1 LLALVILVMVV
12 GGRELWA
19 APGDVDGG
27 LSIRVDG
34 AIEAV
39 AVDTEGK
46 ILLGGNFFSMQGV
59 GRNGSARLSGGGVL
73 DQVFN
78 PNVREPAVRG
88 QTVLDN
94 GNVLVMGD
102 FSSVNGVGR
111 GRMAQ
116 VTAAGALVASF
127 NPDFDAAVLAAVV
140 REDGRILVGGP
151 FSTVSGVS
159 RRQLARLNPN
169 GSLDTTFNVPANN
182 SILTMAVQED
192 GAIVMGGMFT
202 TLGGAPRN
210 RLARLTPGGRVDAR
224 FAPDVDGAVFCAAV
238 QADGKILIGGAFGT
252 VDGVVRRR
260 VARLQADGSL
270 DLGFNP
276 DLTGGGEGVF
286 SILPQCDGRI
296 IFSGNGFTAVAGA
309 GRTQVARVDRN
320 GVVDATFN
328 PLISTP
334 GLISGTQRICAAL
347 QGDGRVLIAG
357 SFGLVN
363 GEQRDSLARLE
374 NDPATGGL
382 AVVAAD
388 LVEWRRGGSAPE
400 VQGVDFALSM
410 DGARTWTALGA
421 GVRVAGGW
429 ALSGLALPATGQVR
443 ARARVY
449 GGAYNSSVGWVQA
462 VEAFVLPTR
471 KLAVFDGVTTAA
483 PRLSNG
489 QAEAVDFGET
499 RQGVPVVRAF
509 TLLNDGTADLMLTGM
524 TVPTGY
530 RIFNLPALPRSLG
543 PGSTLTLPVQL
554 TAGTRG
560 TFAGALVIESTAE
573 EAGVFQFPVAGQV
586 TAPEIEVYEGA
597 EPVGLE
603 VVSGQQEAVS
613 FGRNVQASP
622 GARRF
627 TLRNAGTA
635 PLQIRGLTVP
645 AGYELV
651 TEPSSLLVEAG
662 GVWAFEVRLTTLAVG
677 MAAGT
682 VVIENDDADESS
694 FFFPVAG
701 EVFIPAPKV
710 EVVNLLT
717 VLNRQTGLREQTIR
731 ILNRTT
737 ATVPTYR
744 LLVRGLPVGTTL
756 ANATEVW
763 ADGTVA
769 LLMRE
774 PMLPMSEKSLILEY
788 ASATRQP
795 VGVAPEL
802 EVEVV
807 MVSPDN
813 SVEGG
818 LGEVEVERIFPLAD
832 GGMLLEFA
840 STPGSFYSFHYSSD
854 SVGWKES
861 PVVIQ
866 AAGNRT
872 QWIDR
877 GPPLTEL
884 PPGAVGARMYRV
896 REVSRSGGGG
906 G

>member
-1 LLALVILVMVV
+1 MWVG
-12 GGRELWA
+12 GGRELSA
-19 APGDVDGG
+19 APGDVEAGP
-27 LSIRVDG
+27 SIQVEGR
-34 AIEAV
+34 IEAV
-39 AVDTEGK
+39 AVDADGR

-59 GRNGSARLSGGGVL
+59 GRNGSARLSGAGVL
-73 DQVFN
+73 DQAFN
-78 PNVREPAVRG
+78 PNVREPEVRG

-94 GNVLVMGD
+94 GNVLLLGD
-102 FSSVNGVGR
+102 FSSVKGVGR

-127 NPDFDAAVLAAVV
+127 NPEFDAAVVAAVV
-140 REDGRILVGGP
+140 LPDGKIMVGGP
-151 FSTVSGVS
+151 FTTVGGVS
-159 RRQLARLNPN
+159 RRQVARLNAN
-169 GSLDTTFNVPANN
+169 GSLDASFNVPANN
-182 SILTMAVQED
+182 SVLTMAGQED

-210 RLARLTPGGRVDAR
+210 RLARLTPEGRLDAR

-238 QADGKILIGGAFGT
+238 QADGKILIGGAFGA

-270 DLGFNP
+270 DLDFNP

-286 SILPQCDGRI
+286 SILLQCDGRI
-296 IFSGNGFTAVAGA
+296 LFSGNGFTAVAGA

-328 PLISTP
+328 PVISTP
-334 GLISGTQRICAAL
+334 GLISGTQRICATL

-388 LVEWRRGGSAPE
+388 RVEWRRGGSAPE
-400 VQGVDFALSM
+400 VQAVDFALST

-429 ALSGLALPATGQVR
+429 ALSGLALPAAGQVR
-443 ARARVY
+443 ARAQVY
-449 GGAYNSSVGWVQA
+449 GGMFNSSGGWDQA

-471 KLAVFDGVTTAA
+471 KLAVFDGATTAA
-483 PRLSNG
+483 PRLNNG
-489 QAEAVDFGET
+489 QSEAVDFGET

-509 TLLNDGTADLMLTGM
+509 TLLNEGTADLVLTGM
-524 TVPTGY
+524 TAPAGY
-530 RIFNLPALPRSLG
+530 RIFNLPGLPRTLG

-560 TFAGALVIESTAE
+560 IFAGPLVIESTAE
-573 EAGVFQFPVAGQV
+573 DAGVFQFPVTGEV

-597 EPVGLE
+597 EPVGAE
-603 VVSGQQEAVS
+603 VVSGQQEAVG
-613 FGRNVQASP
+613 FGRNVQGSP
-622 GARRF
+622 GSRRF

-662 GVWAFEVRLTTLAVG
+662 GAWEFEVRLTTLVVG
-677 MAAGT
+677 VAAGT
-682 VVIENDDADESS
+682 VLIDNDDADEAG

-701 EVFIPAPKV
+701 EVFIPAPEV

-737 ATVPTYR
+737 ATVPAYR
-744 LLVRGLPVGTTL
+744 LLVRGLPAGTTV
-756 ANATEVW
+756 ATATDVW

-769 LLMRE
+769 LLVRE
-774 PMLPMSEKSLILEY
+774 PMLPMSEKLLVLEY

-795 VGVAPEL
+795 AVVVPEL

-807 MVSPDN
+807 LVPPDN
-813 SVEGG
+813 SVQGG
-818 LGEVEVERIFPLAD
+818 LGEVEVERILPLGE
-832 GGMLLEFA
+832 GGMLLEFP
-840 STPGSFYSFHYSSD
+840 STPGSFYVFQYSSD
-854 SVGWKES
+854 SAGWKES
-861 PVVIQ
+861 PVLIR

-884 PPGAVGARMYRV
+884 PPDAVGARMYRV
-896 REVSRSGGGG
+896 REVSRPGGEGG
-906 G
+906 

>member
-1 LLALVILVMVV
+1 MWVG

-19 APGDVDGG
+19 APGDVDAG
-27 LSIRVDG
+27 LSIRVEG
-34 AIEAV
+34 RIESV
-39 AVDTEGK
+39 AVDLDGR
-46 ILLGGNFFSMQGV
+46 ILLGGNFSSVQGV
-59 GRNGSARLSGGGVL
+59 GRNGSARLSGAGIL
-73 DQVFN
+73 DQSFN
-78 PNVREPAVRG
+78 PNVREPEVRG

-94 GNVLVMGD
+94 GNVLLLGD
-102 FSSVNGVGR
+102 FSSVQGVGR
-111 GRMAQ
+111 GRLAQ
-116 VTAAGALVASF
+116 VTAAGVLVASF
-127 NPDFDAAVLAAVV
+127 NPNLDAAVLASVV
-140 REDGRILVGGP
+140 RPDGKIMVGGP
-151 FSTVSGVS
+151 FTTVGGVS
-159 RRQLARLNPN
+159 RRQVARLNAN

-210 RLARLTPGGRVDAR
+210 RLARLTPEGRLDAR
-224 FAPDVDGAVFCAAV
+224 FAPDVDGAVFCVAV
-238 QADGKILIGGAFGT
+238 QADGKILIGGAFG
-252 VDGVVRRR
+252 VIDGVVRRR

-270 DLGFNP
+270 DLDFNP

-296 IFSGNGFTAVAGA
+296 LFSGNGFTAVAGA

-334 GLISGTQRICAAL
+334 GLISGTQRIYSTL

-374 NDPATGGL
+374 NDPVTGGL
-382 AVVAAD
+382 AVTAAD
-388 LVEWRRGGSAPE
+388 RVEWRRGGSAPE
-400 VQGVDFALSM
+400 VQGVDFALST
-410 DGARTWTALGA
+410 DGARTWTVLGA
-421 GVRVAGGW
+421 GVRVPGGW
-429 ALSGLALPATGQVR
+429 SLGGLALPAAGQVR

-462 VEAFVLPTR
+462 MEAFVLPTR
-471 KLAVFDGVTTAA
+471 KLAVFDGATTAR
-483 PRLSNG
+483 PRLSND
-489 QAEAVDFGET
+489 QSEVVDFGET

-509 TLLNDGTADLMLTGM
+509 TLFNDGTADLMLTGM
-524 TVPTGY
+524 TAPTGF
-530 RIFNLPALPRSLG
+530 RIFNLPVFPRTLG

-560 TFAGALVIESTAE
+560 AFAGPLAIESTAE
-573 EAGVFQFPVAGQV
+573 EASVFQFPLAGEV
-586 TAPEIEVYEGA
+586 TAPEIEMYEGVD
-597 EPVGLE
+597 PVGVE
-603 VVSGQQEAVS
+603 VISGQQEAVG
-613 FGRNVQASP
+613 FGRNVQGSP
-622 GARRF
+622 GSRRF

-635 PLQIRGLTVP
+635 PLQIRRLTAP

-651 TEPSSLLVEAG
+651 SEPSSLLVEAG
-662 GVWAFEVRLTTLAVG
+662 GVWEFEVRLTTLAVG
-677 MAAGT
+677 VTAGT
-682 VVIENDDADESS
+682 VLIENDDADESG

-731 ILNRTT
+731 VINRTT
-737 ATVPTYR
+737 ATVPAYR
-744 LLVRGLPVGTTL
+744 LLVRGLPASTTV
-756 ANATEVW
+756 ATAATEVW

-769 LLMRE
+769 LLVQESM
-774 PMLPMSEKSLILEY
+774 PPMSEKSLVLEY

-795 VGVAPEL
+795 VAVEPEL

-807 MVSPDN
+807 LVPPDN
-813 SVEGG
+813 SAQGG
-818 LGEVEVERIFPLAD
+818 RGEVEVERIFPLGD
-832 GGMLLEFA
+832 GGMLLEFP
-840 STPGSFYSFHYSSD
+840 STPGSFYVFQYSSD
-854 SVGWKES
+854 SAGWKES
-861 PVVIQ
+861 PVLIR
-866 AAGNRT
+866 AGGNRT

-896 REVSRSGGGG
+896 REVSRSGSEGG
-906 G
+906 